1 MHPFSTKILALG
13 FVFAIFMSCSPE
25 HRGATTL
32 PTPETFQDFTLSDQ
46 NGNPFTFSS
55 LRGKPVVV
63 SFLFTNCD
71 DVCSY
76 LSVKLKD
83 AQDRLGSEK
92 DKVELVVI
100 STDPEGDTQEA
111 IAAYTTAMGME
122 GRWHYLRG
130 SREQMEAVWKIF
142 GVAVAK
148 ITKEEAQMS
157 HMASEKLGHDLETP
171 GAHTLPTEGLS
182 KSQQDLAA
190 KLITL
195 FAKAEYEI
203 SHTAP
208 YWVLDKEGRKV
219 SVLGPQVT
227 PQEIEAEIRKQ
238 L

>member
-1 MHPFSTKILALG
+1 MFPILRKALG
-13 FVFAIFMSCSPE
+13 FGVFFFLFLSCTPE
-25 HRGATTL
+25 HKGALTL
-32 PTPETFQDFTLSDQ
+32 PKPETFPDFTLSDQ
-46 NGNPFTFSS
+46 NGKPFTFSS

-100 STDPEGDTQEA
+100 TTDPEGDTQEA
-111 IAAYTTAMGME
+111 ISAYTTALGME
-122 GRWHYLRG
+122 DRWHYLRG
-130 SREQMEAVWKIF
+130 TREQVESVWKIF

-148 ITKEEAQMS
+148 TTKEEAQMT
-157 HMASEKLGHDLETP
+157 HMATQEIGHDLEAP
-171 GAHTLPTEGLS
+171 GSHSLPTEGLS
-182 KSQQDLAA
+182 KSQQDMAA
-190 KLITL
+190 KLITV

-208 YWVLDKEGRKV
+208 YWILDKEGRKV

-227 PQEIEAEIRKQ
+227 PQEIETEIRKQ
-238 L
+238 F